1 MLTLQIPTLLA
12 LLATALMAVVIFAPE
27 RVAARPTISFAPPL
41 APAHIEPAPH
51 TRSHLERWEPESDSL
66 LDAATAA
73 VPLDAATA
81 TVAQPPAWPALV
93 DPRATGCDV
102 RVRLAL
108 VDALLTVGTPW
119 SRAILQRA
127 LDDESDPD
135 VRSAVIAAGV
145 CDLGAAGVTEP
156 ARASFPG

>member
-41 APAHIEPAPH
+41 VPAAQLPQI
-51 TRSHLERWEPESDSL
+51 ERWEPESDL
-66 LDAATAA
+66 FLDTAATAA
-73 VPLDAATA
+73 PPE
-81 TVAQPPAWPALV
+81 PPAWPALV

-102 RVRLAL
+102 RARLAL
-108 VDALLTVGTPW
+108 VEALVTVGAPW

-127 LDDESDPD
+127 LDDERDPD
-135 VRSAVIAAGV
+135 VRSAVLAAGI
-145 CDLGAAGVTEP
+145 CDLDATG
-156 ARASFPG
+156 